1 MTDHDD
7 RLPSSGTRMTSE
19 PPLPLPSR
27 PELPEGISRP
37 EPPADP
43 RAAALPHWP
52 AWTPLPA
59 LLLTF
64 LIALAGTLAIV
75 ALVELTGMQVNAQSL
90 PPGIT
95 IGGTIVQDLA
105 LVGSA
110 VLFARVWAGG
120 VSVADFGIRRTPLWP
135 AVGWTALTWFAFLA
149 FSAAWAA
156 AFDITENDDLPAE
169 LGADESTVAL
179 IAVAFLVTLLAPI
192 CEELFFRG
200 FCFTAVRRA
209 IGVAGSAIV
218 TGAVFGLIHAGGT
231 EPEFLVPL
239 AVLGALLC
247 LLYWRTGSL
256 IPCMVL
262 HAVNNSIALG
272 VALEWQPT
280 VIVATMAVTSL
291 LIVAGA
297 LAISRRS
304 APDAALA

>member
-1 MTDHDD
+1 
-7 RLPSSGTRMTSE
+7 MTSE

-27 PELPEGISRP
+27 PELPDGVPRP
-37 EPPADP
+37 EPPVRRP
-43 RAAALPHWP
+43 AAALPPWP

-64 LIALAGTLAIV
+64 LTALVGTLAIV
-75 ALVELTGMQVNAQSL
+75 VMVELTGMEVDSRDL

-105 LVGSA
+105 LVGWA

-120 VSVADFGIRRTPLWP
+120 VSAADFGIRRTPLWP
-135 AVGWTALTWFAFLA
+135 AVGWTLLTWVTFLV

-156 AFDITENDDLPAE
+156 ALGITEDDDLPAE
-169 LGADESTVAL
+169 LGADESTLAL
-179 IAVAFLVTLLAPI
+179 IAVTFLVTLLAPI

-200 FCFTAVRRA
+200 FCFTALRRSV
-209 IGVAGSAIV
+209 GVAGAAIV

-239 AVLGALLC
+239 GVLGALLC

-256 IPCMVL
+256 LPCMVL
-262 HAVNNSIALG
+262 HAINNSIALG
-272 VALEWQPT
+272 VALEWQPGAIAAT
-280 VIVATMAVTSL
+280 VLASSL
-291 LIVAGA
+291 LIVAGS
-297 LAISRRS
+297 LAVARRS
-304 APDAALA
+304 PPDAALA